1 MPGPIATLVLLRR
14 PLDLL
19 AALATEGELAELRI
33 GPVRALVV
41 CDPELTQQLLRDDRT
56 FDKGGII
63 FDQIREAVGNGLAT
77 CPHAD
82 HRRRRRLVQPALH
95 RSRLPE
101 YASIISDEF
110 DRLTAG
116 WAEGERLDV
125 VAEMTASITNT
136 LAAAMFA
143 GRLEKERLDHMRA
156 DTRTVMAA
164 IARRAFLPRAINRLP
179 IPANRRFDRANARL
193 RGELAALV
201 AAGRYDDHDHDDLLS
216 ALLRPPPG
224 EDAALTDTEL
234 TDELVTFFMGGVDT
248 TGNTLA
254 WSLHL
259 LASRPEAQQ
268 RLHDEVDSVL
278 GGRAAHHADLPALP
292 WTHAVIKETLRLYP
306 PGWLL
311 TRTTTADSVLGKH
324 HIPAGTTI
332 AYSPYL
338 LHHRADLYPDPD
350 TFDPERSHTRGAYIP
365 FGGGARKCPGEDFAL
380 TQAVIALATITA
392 RWQLLPDPAAHVR
405 PYPNLAL
412 TPHGL
417 YLYAS
422 RRSHGSNTFTQ

>member
-1 MPGPIATLVLLRR
+1 MPGLIGTLALLRH

-19 AALATEGELAELRI
+19 TALAAEGDLVELQI

-41 CDPELTQQLLRDDRT
+41 CDPELTWQLLRDDRT
-56 FDKGGII
+56 FDKGGMI
-63 FDQIREAVGNGLAT
+63 FDQIRGVVGNGLAT

-82 HRRRRRLVQPALH
+82 HRRRRRLVQPALN

-125 VAEMTASITNT
+125 VQEMTTSITNT

-143 GRLEKERLDHMRA
+143 GRLEGERLDQMRA

-164 IARRAFLPRAINRLP
+164 VARRAFTPTAINRLP
-179 IPANRRFDRANARL
+179 TPANRRFDRANARL

-201 AAGRYDDHDHDDLLS
+201 AAGRSDGRDHGDLLS

-248 TGNTLA
+248 TGNALA

-259 LASRPEAQQ
+259 LAGRPEAEQ

-278 GGRAAHHADLPALP
+278 GGRAARYADLPALP
-292 WTHAVIKETLRLYP
+292 WTRAVINEALRLYP
-306 PGWLL
+306 TGWFL
-311 TRTTTADSVLGKH
+311 TRITTADAVLGEH
-324 HIPAGTTI
+324 HIPAGSTI

-338 LHHRADLYPDPD
+338 LHHRDDLYPDPD
-350 TFDPERSHTRGAYIP
+350 TFDPERSHTRGTYIP

-380 TQAVIALATITA
+380 TQAVIALATITT
-392 RWQLLPDPAAHVR
+392 RWRLLPDPAANVR
-405 PYPNLAL
+405 PFPNLAL
-412 TPHGL
+412 TPRGL
-417 YLYAS
+417 YLYAN
-422 RRSHGSNTFTQ
+422 RRSHGSNTRT